1 MVFSSTTFLFL
12 FLPAVIFFYWLPDVC
27 VRIKQ
32 FFCKK
37 SLDSQDQNLALYSQT
52 ANATP
57 ASNSVL
63 TDENNLKEDASPHS
77 GEAVTKVTDDQQE
90 VGSASEPQDVSESLG
105 ADVEDI
111 GNNHTQHQSSQKFRT
126 YKNLVL
132 LAFSIL
138 FYAWGEPAFVLVMIL
153 SIIAN
158 YAFGRLIDKYRKKD
172 KVFLWLSV
180 IFNLGILFIFKYLCF
195 TLQNIGWL
203 INKDFSSIKI
213 ALPIGISFFTFQAM
227 SYVIDVYKKKVKVQ
241 KSLFNLGLYI
251 SLFPQLIAGP
261 IVRYETIAKEIE
273 NRYENYDD
281 FAEGTVRFIQGLAKK
296 VIIANQVALVADAA
310 FETPI
315 NELSTAFAWLGAIA
329 YTLQIYF
336 DFSGYSDM
344 AIGLGRMFGFHFLEN
359 FNYPYMASSIT
370 DFWRRW
376 HISLSSWFRDYVYF
390 PLGGSRVDS
399 KSSHIFNLFVV
410 WLLTGIWHG
419 ANWTFIAWGLF
430 YFILLVIEKQ
440 TGLDKKKA
448 WWGHIYT
455 MFFVILAWVLFRAT
469 NITNAYEYIKVLF
482 VSNGT
487 SPDCFWLY
495 WSNYRFYL
503 ILGLILSFKWKSL
516 FITKN
521 EEAAPRMVGKL
532 ASDSSTEGADC
543 EAISNR
549 EILKYLNNQSQD
561 CHADKSARNNDYN
574 KDFANN
580 NLNNHTPNQ
589 PHLITEIFANIAYI
603 FLFLLSVSFIVKSDY
618 NPFIY
623 FNF

>member
-12 FLPAVIFFYWLPDVC
+12 FLPAVFFFYWLPDVC
-27 VRIKQ
+27 AKIKQ
-32 FFCKK
+32 LICKK
-37 SLDSQDQNLALYSQT
+37 SLDKQDQNLALYSQT
-52 ANATP
+52 ANATSS
-57 ASNSVL
+57 SNSVL
-63 TDENNLKEDASPHS
+63 TDENNLKEDAAPQS
-77 GEAVTKVTDDQQE
+77 GEAGERSETEGAVMRSIAVEGSDCQRQSVTE
-90 VGSASEPQDVSESLG
+90 G

-111 GNNHTQHQSSQKFRT
+111 GNKHNQQQPYQKFRT

-158 YAFGRLIDKYRKKD
+158 YTFGRLIDKFRNKD
-172 KVFLWLSV
+172 KLLLWLSV
-180 IFNLGILFIFKYLCF
+180 AFNLGILFIFKYLCF
-195 TLQNIGWL
+195 TLNNIGWL

-227 SYVIDVYKKKVKVQ
+227 SYVIDVYKKKVDVQ
-241 KSLFNLGLYI
+241 KNLFNLGLYI

-273 NRYENYDD
+273 NRNENYDD

-310 FETPI
+310 FETPL

-359 FNYPYMASSIT
+359 FNYPYIASSIT

-399 KSSHIFNLFVV
+399 KSRHIFNLFVV

-419 ANWTFIAWGLF
+419 ANWTFIVWGLF
-430 YFILLVIEKQ
+430 YFVLLVIEKQ
-440 TGLDKKKA
+440 TGLDKKKV

-455 MFFVILAWVLFRAT
+455 MFFVILAWVLFRST
-469 NITNAYEYIKVLF
+469 NITSAYEYIKVMF
-482 VSNGT
+482 VPNGT
-487 SPDCFWLY
+487 SADTFWLY

-503 ILGLILSFKWKSL
+503 ILGLILSIRWSL
-516 FITKN
+516 HRCSPSLAG
-521 EEAAPRMVGKL
+521 EAAERSE
-532 ASDSSTEGADC
+532 AEGADC
-543 EAISNR
+543 QR
-549 EILKYLNNQSQD
+549 QSVT
-561 CHADKSARNNDYN
+561 KEVFNGES
-574 KDFANN
+574 NN
-580 NLNNHTPNQ
+580 NIHAFNQ
-589 PHLITEIFANIAYI
+589 PHLLTDFLDILGFIA
-603 FLFLLSVSFIVKSDY
+603 LFFIVICYVVRGGY

>member
-12 FLPAVIFFYWLPDVC
+12 FLPAVIFFCWFPDVC
-27 VRIKQ
+27 SKITQ
-32 FFCKK
+32 LFCKK
-37 SLDSQDQNLALYSQT
+37 SLDNQDQNLALYSQT
-52 ANATP
+52 ANATS
-57 ASNSVL
+57 ASILDVSNQTNHTPPKSDL
-63 TDENNLKEDASPHS
+63 SKEDAAPQSCETE
-77 GEAVTKVTDDQQE
+77 EAV
-90 VGSASEPQDVSESLG
+90 VG
-105 ADVEDI
+105 
-111 GNNHTQHQSSQKFRT
+111 NSSIRK

-158 YAFGRLIDKYRKKD
+158 YAFGRLIDKFRNKD
-172 KVFLWLSV
+172 KIFLWISIV
-180 IFNLGILFIFKYLCF
+180 FNLGILFIFKYLCF
-195 TLQNIGWL
+195 TLNNIGWL

-227 SYVIDVYKKKVKVQ
+227 SYVIDVYKKKVDVQ
-241 KSLFNLGLYI
+241 KNLFNLGLYI

-273 NRYENYDD
+273 NREENYDD
-281 FAEGTVRFIQGLAKK
+281 FAEGTIRFIQGLAKK

-359 FNYPYMASSIT
+359 FNYPYMASSVT

-390 PLGGSRVDS
+390 PLGGSRVES
-399 KSSHIFNLFVV
+399 KARHIFNLFVV

-440 TGLDKKKA
+440 IGLDKKKA

-455 MFFVILAWVLFRAT
+455 MFFVIIAWVLFRAT
-469 NITNAYEYIKVLF
+469 NITNAYEYIKVMLAPNSISTDTF
-482 VSNGT
+482 I
-487 SPDCFWLY
+487 LY

-503 ILGLILSFKWKSL
+503 ILGIFLSLSWKKYFSLSSSIKEKDCKVNQGDFK
-516 FITKN
+516 
-521 EEAAPRMVGKL
+521 G
-532 ASDSSTEGADC
+532 
-543 EAISNR
+543 SNNNHNHTLYKTNIIF
-549 EILKYLNNQSQD
+549 EIL
-561 CHADKSARNNDYN
+561 
-574 KDFANN
+574 
-580 NLNNHTPNQ
+580 T
-589 PHLITEIFANIAYI
+589 NICFI
-603 FLFLLSVSFIVKSDY
+603 SLFLLSVAFIVKSDY

>member
-12 FLPAVIFFYWLPDVC
+12 FLPAVFFFYWLPDVC
-27 VRIKQ
+27 SKIKQ
-32 FFCKK
+32 LFCKK
-37 SLDSQDQNLALYSQT
+37 SLDNQDQNSALNSQTAKQPNSQT
-52 ANATP
+52 ANAT
-57 ASNSVL
+57 
-63 TDENNLKEDASPHS
+63 
-77 GEAVTKVTDDQQE
+77 
-90 VGSASEPQDVSESLG
+90 SASIL
-105 ADVEDI
+105 ADD
-111 GNNHTQHQSSQKFRT
+111 NQTNHIQHQTYRKFRT

-138 FYAWGEPAFVLVMIL
+138 FYTWGEPTFVLVMIL

-158 YAFGRLIDKYRKKD
+158 YTFGRLIYKYRNKD
-172 KVFLWLSV
+172 KLLLWISIV
-180 IFNLGILFIFKYLCF
+180 FNLGILFIFKYLCF

-227 SYVIDVYKKKVKVQ
+227 SYVIDVYKKKVEVQ

-251 SLFPQLIAGP
+251 ALFPQLIAGP

-273 NRYENYDD
+273 KRDENYDD

-296 VIIANQVALVADAA
+296 VIIANNVALVADAA
-310 FETPI
+310 FETPT

-376 HISLSSWFRDYVYF
+376 HISLSSYFRDYIYF
-390 PLGGSRVDS
+390 PLGGSRVNS
-399 KSSHIFNLFVV
+399 KNRHIFNLFVV

-430 YFILLVIEKQ
+430 YFVLLVIEKQ

-448 WWGHIYT
+448 WYGHIYT
-455 MFFVILAWVLFRAT
+455 MFFVILAWVLFRTT
-469 NITNAYEYIKVLF
+469 NISSAYEYLKVMF
-482 VSNGT
+482 VSNGA
-487 SPDCFWLY
+487 SPDSFWLY

-503 ILGLILSFKWKSL
+503 ILGIILSFRWSL
-516 FITKN
+516 YRCST
-521 EEAAPRMVGKL
+521 VKL
-532 ASDSSTEGADC
+532 KCTPNFCPKFWVHFKVEGADC
-543 EAISNR
+543 QRQSVTEGVFNEESN
-549 EILKYLNNQSQD
+549 INNQTN
-561 CHADKSARNNDYN
+561 HAI
-574 KDFANN
+574 
-580 NLNNHTPNQ
+580 NQ
-589 PHLITEIFANIAYI
+589 PH
-603 FLFLLSVSFIVKSDY
+603 
-618 NPFIY
+618 
-623 FNF
+623 

>member
-1 MVFSSTTFLFL
+1 MVFSNITFLFL

-32 FFCKK
+32 LFCKK
-37 SLDSQDQNLALYSQT
+37 SLNSQDPNMALYSQT
-52 ANATP
+52 TNAISSSIL
-57 ASNSVL
+57 A
-63 TDENNLKEDASPHS
+63 DNNQ
-77 GEAVTKVTDDQQE
+77 T
-90 VGSASEPQDVSESLG
+90 
-105 ADVEDI
+105 
-111 GNNHTQHQSSQKFRT
+111 NHTQHQPYNKFRT

-138 FYAWGEPAFVLVMIL
+138 FYAWGEPIFVLVMIL

-158 YAFGRLIDKYRKKD
+158 YAFGRLIDKFRNKD
-172 KVFLWLSV
+172 KIFLWISV
-180 IFNLGILFIFKYLCF
+180 VFNLGILFIFKYLCF

-227 SYVIDVYKKKVKVQ
+227 SYVIDVYKKKVDVQ
-241 KSLFNLGLYI
+241 KNLFNLGLYI

-261 IVRYETIAKEIE
+261 IVRYETIAKEIK
-273 NRYENYDD
+273 NRSENYDD
-281 FAEGTVRFIQGLAKK
+281 FAEGTIRFIQGLAKK

-315 NELSTAFAWLGAIA
+315 IELSTAFAWLGAIA

-390 PLGGSRVDS
+390 PLGGSRVSS
-399 KSSHIFNLFVV
+399 KARHIFNLFVV

-430 YFILLVIEKQ
+430 YFVLLVIEKQ

-455 MFFVILAWVLFRAT
+455 LFFVILAWVLFRAT
-469 NITNAYEYIKVLF
+469 NINSAYEYLKVMF
-482 VSNGT
+482 IFNGT
-487 SPDCFWLY
+487 SANAFWLY

-503 ILGLILSFKWKSL
+503 IIGLILCLKWSL
-516 FITKN
+516 HKCSLNLANGNVKQNEDEGVFI
-521 EEAAPRMVGKL
+521 
-532 ASDSSTEGADC
+532 DSQHQSLPV
-543 EAISNR
+543 I
-549 EILKYLNNQSQD
+549 EILK
-561 CHADKSARNNDYN
+561 
-574 KDFANN
+574 DFVS
-580 NLNNHTPNQ
+580 
-589 PHLITEIFANIAYI
+589 IC
-603 FLFLLSVSFIVKSDY
+603 LFLLSVASIVCNDY

>member
-1 MVFSSTTFLFL
+1 MVLNS
-12 FLPAVIFFYWLPDVC
+12 
-27 VRIKQ
+27 Q
-32 FFCKK
+32 H
-37 SLDSQDQNLALYSQT
+37 DS
-52 ANATP
+52 

-63 TDENNLKEDASPHS
+63 TDANTLKDDAAPRI
-77 GEAVTKVTDDQQE
+77 
-90 VGSASEPQDVSESLG
+90 VGKLASDSSTEG

-111 GNNHTQHQSSQKFRT
+111 GNNQTQHQSYQNFRT

-158 YAFGRLIDKYRKKD
+158 YTFGRLIDKFRNKD

-180 IFNLGILFIFKYLCF
+180 FFNLGILFIFKYLCF

-227 SYVIDVYKKKVKVQ
+227 SYVIDVYKQKAEVQ

-251 SLFPQLIAGP
+251 ALFPQLIAGP
-261 IVRYETIAKEIE
+261 IVRYETIVKEID
-273 NRYENYDD
+273 NREENYDD

-296 VIIANQVALVADAA
+296 VIIANNVALVADTA

-329 YTLQIYF
+329 YTIQIFF

-344 AIGLGRMFGFHFLEN
+344 AIGLGRMFGFHFLEK
-359 FNYPYMASSIT
+359 FNYPYMSSSIT

-399 KSSHIFNLFVV
+399 KARHIFNLFVV

-455 MFFVILAWVLFRAT
+455 MFLVIIAWVLFRAT
-469 NITNAYEYIKVLF
+469 NINTALNYMYRMFYFIPLSETNLSCLSKFRLLTMVLGIIFSFSYNKVLEK
-482 VSNGT
+482 
-487 SPDCFWLY
+487 Y
-495 WSNYRFYL
+495 
-503 ILGLILSFKWKSL
+503 KE
-516 FITKN
+516 TK
-521 EEAAPRMVGKL
+521 
-532 ASDSSTEGADC
+532 T
-543 EAISNR
+543 
-549 EILKYLNNQSQD
+549 Y
-561 CHADKSARNNDYN
+561 
-574 KDFANN
+574 
-580 NLNNHTPNQ
+580 
-589 PHLITEIFANIAYI
+589 
-603 FLFLLSVSFIVKSDY
+603 SFILCTSITLLFYISILLIIRGGY

>member
-27 VRIKQ
+27 SKIKS

-37 SLDSQDQNLALYSQT
+37 SLDNQDQNLGLYSQT
-52 ANATP
+52 ANAT
-57 ASNSVL
+57 
-63 TDENNLKEDASPHS
+63 
-77 GEAVTKVTDDQQE
+77 
-90 VGSASEPQDVSESLG
+90 SASILEDREESAKANG
-105 ADVEDI
+105 FVGVRCDSCDG
-111 GNNHTQHQSSQKFRT
+111 GNNPNHTPHQSHQKYRK

-138 FYAWGEPAFVLVMIL
+138 FYAWGEPAFVLVMLL
-153 SIIAN
+153 SIFIN
-158 YAFGRLIDKYRKKD
+158 YLLGRLIEKYRNHD
-172 KVFLWLSV
+172 RALLWTSV
-180 IFNLGILFIFKYLCF
+180 VFNLGILFIFKYLCF

-203 INKDFSSIKI
+203 ISKDFSSIKI

-227 SYVIDVYKKKVKVQ
+227 SYVIDVYKKKVEVQ

-251 SLFPQLIAGP
+251 AFFPQLIAGP
-261 IVRYETIAKEIE
+261 IVRYETIEIEIE
-273 NRYENYDD
+273 NRNENYDD

-296 VIIANQVALVADAA
+296 VIIANNVALVADAA

-329 YTLQIYF
+329 YSLQIYF

-344 AIGLGRMFGFHFLEN
+344 AIGLGKMFGFHFLEN

-376 HISLSSWFRDYVYF
+376 HISLSSWFRDYVYI

-399 KSSHIFNLFVV
+399 KARHILNLFVV

-440 TGLDKKKA
+440 IGLDKKKA
-448 WWGHIYT
+448 WWGNIYT
-455 MFFVILAWVLFRAT
+455 MFFVILVWVLFRAT
-469 NITNAYEYIKVLF
+469 NITSAYEYLKIMLVPNSVSTDTF
-482 VSNGT
+482 V
-487 SPDCFWLY
+487 LY
-495 WSNYRFYL
+495 WSNYKFYL
-503 ILGLILSFKWKSL
+503 ILGMLFAILPPLLKGD
-516 FITKN
+516 
-521 EEAAPRMVGKL
+521 AAKQQE
-532 ASDSSTEGADC
+532 DF
-543 EAISNR
+543 
-549 EILKYLNNQSQD
+549 NNQTNQTQHQSQPIYLAILD
-561 CHADKSARNNDYN
+561 ILA
-574 KDFANN
+574 FV
-580 NLNNHTPNQ
+580 
-589 PHLITEIFANIAYI
+589 
-603 FLFLLSVSFIVKSDY
+603 FLFFIVICYVIRGGY

>member
-1 MVFSSTTFLFL
+1 MVFSSTIFLFL
-12 FLPAVIFFYWLPDVC
+12 FLPAVFFFYWLPDVC
-27 VRIKQ
+27 SKIKQ
-32 FFCKK
+32 FFLKNHLTIKTKIWLC
-37 SLDSQDQNLALYSQT
+37 T
-52 ANATP
+52 ANATF
-57 ASNSVL
+57 SSDSVL
-63 TDENNLKEDASPHS
+63 TKESNLKEDAAPHN
-77 GEAVTKVTDDQQE
+77 GEAVTEVTE
-90 VGSASEPQDVSESLG
+90 G
-105 ADVEDI
+105 AAGRDSGI
-111 GNNHTQHQSSQKFRT
+111 RK
-126 YKNLVL
+126 YKNLIL

-158 YAFGRLIDKYRKKD
+158 YTFGRLIDKFRNKD
-172 KVFLWLSV
+172 KLLLWLSV
-180 IFNLGILFIFKYLCF
+180 AFNLGILFIFKYLCF
-195 TLQNIGWL
+195 TLNNIGWL

-227 SYVIDVYKKKVKVQ
+227 SYVIDVYKKKVDVQ
-241 KSLFNLGLYI
+241 RNLFNLGLYI
-251 SLFPQLIAGP
+251 ALFPQLIAGP

-273 NRYENYDD
+273 NRNENYDD

-310 FETPI
+310 FETQI

-359 FNYPYMASSIT
+359 FNYPYMAISIT

-390 PLGGSRVDS
+390 PLGGSRVES
-399 KSSHIFNLFVV
+399 KAHHIFNIFVV

-455 MFFVILAWVLFRAT
+455 IFFAILAWVLFRAT
-469 NITNAYEYIKVLF
+469 NITSAYEYIKVMF
-482 VSNGT
+482 GSNCA
-487 SPDCFWLY
+487 SADAFWLY
-495 WSNYRFYL
+495 WNNYRFYL
-503 ILGLILSFKWKSL
+503 ILGIILSFKWKLL
-516 FITKN
+516 FVSKN
-521 EEAAPRMVGKL
+521 DEAAPQMVGKL
-532 ASDSSTEGADC
+532 ASNSSTEGVF
-543 EAISNR
+543 
-549 EILKYLNNQSQD
+549 L
-561 CHADKSARNNDYN
+561 
-574 KDFANN
+574 KDF
-580 NLNNHTPNQ
+580 LDI
-589 PHLITEIFANIAYI
+589 LGFIA
-603 FLFLLSVSFIVKSDY
+603 LFFIVVCYVVRGGY

>member
-12 FLPAVIFFYWLPDVC
+12 FLPAVFFFYWLPDVVLKLIQLFSRLKGKAISSAKVNDNSSIC
-27 VRIKQ
+27 DSINDLDCHVD
-32 FFCKK
+32 K
-37 SLDSQDQNLALYSQT
+37 SACNDGIDTNQVNYNQT
-52 ANATP
+52 
-57 ASNSVL
+57 
-63 TDENNLKEDASPHS
+63 NN
-77 GEAVTKVTDDQQE
+77 
-90 VGSASEPQDVSESLG
+90 
-105 ADVEDI
+105 
-111 GNNHTQHQSSQKFRT
+111 TQHQSYKKVRT

-132 LAFSIL
+132 LAFSNL
-138 FYAWGEPAFVLVMIL
+138 FYAWGEPAFILVMIF
-153 SIIAN
+153 SIITN
-158 YAFGRLIDKYRKKD
+158 YTFGRLIDKYRNKD
-172 KVFLWLSV
+172 KLLLWLSV
-180 IFNLGILFIFKYLCF
+180 VFNLGILFIFKYLCF
-195 TLQNIGWL
+195 TLNNIGWL
-203 INKDFSSIKI
+203 LNKDFSSIKI

-227 SYVIDVYKKKVKVQ
+227 SYVIDVYKKKVEVQ
-241 KSLFNLGLYI
+241 KNLFNLGLYI

-261 IVRYETIAKEIE
+261 IVRYETISKEIE
-273 NRYENYDD
+273 DRNENFDD
-281 FAEGTVRFIQGLAKK
+281 FAEGTIRFIQGLAKK

-310 FETPI
+310 FETPM

-399 KSSHIFNLFVV
+399 KARHIFNLFAV

-430 YFILLVIEKQ
+430 YFVLLVIEKQ

-448 WWGHIYT
+448 WWGHIHT
-455 MFFVILAWVLFRAT
+455 MFFVIIAWVLFRAT
-469 NITNAYEYIKVLF
+469 NIGFAYEYVKVMF
-482 VSNGT
+482 VENGA
-487 SPDCFWLY
+487 SLDCFWLY

-503 ILGLILSFKWKSL
+503 ILGIILSIRWTALLPSL
-516 FITKN
+516 PNRGGCI
-521 EEAAPRMVGKL
+521 
-532 ASDSSTEGADC
+532 SDM
-543 EAISNR
+543 
-549 EILKYLNNQSQD
+549 EILNSSNNQLLD
-561 CHADKSARNNDYN
+561 CYADKSARNNDYS
-574 KDFANN
+574 KDFAYDIQT
-580 NLNNHTPNQ
+580 NHPINK
-589 PHLITEIFANIAYI
+589 PYLITDFLEIIGFIAI
-603 FLFLLSVSFIVKSDY
+603 FFIVICYVVRGGY

>member
-27 VRIKQ
+27 SKIKQ
-32 FFCKK
+32 LFYKK
-37 SLDSQDQNLALYSQT
+37 SLDNQDQNMAVVQPTANSQQPTANSQQPT
-52 ANATP
+52 ANAT
-57 ASNSVL
+57 SSFNSVL
-63 TDENNLKEDASPHS
+63 TDGNNIKEDASPHS
-77 GEAVTKVTDDQQE
+77 GEAVTKVTE
-90 VGSASEPQDVSESLG
+90 G

-111 GNNHTQHQSSQKFRT
+111 GNNNSRPTKQPFRK

-138 FYAWGEPAFVLVMIL
+138 FYAWGEPIFVLVMIL

-158 YAFGRLIDKYRKKD
+158 YAFGRFIDKYRNKD
-172 KVFLWLSV
+172 KVFLWIAV
-180 IFNLGILFIFKYLCF
+180 VFNLGILFIFKYLCF

-227 SYVIDVYKKKVKVQ
+227 SYVIDVYKKKVEVQ
-241 KSLFNLGLYI
+241 KNLFSLGLYI

-261 IVRYETIAKEIE
+261 IVRYETIAREIE
-273 NRYENYDD
+273 NRNENYDD
-281 FAEGTVRFIQGLAKK
+281 FAEGTIRFIQGLAKK

-390 PLGGSRVDS
+390 PLGGSRVDT
-399 KSSHIFNLFVV
+399 KSRCC
-410 WLLTGIWHG
+410 G
-419 ANWTFIAWGLF
+419 
-430 YFILLVIEKQ
+430 Q
-440 TGLDKKKA
+440 
-448 WWGHIYT
+448 
-455 MFFVILAWVLFRAT
+455 
-469 NITNAYEYIKVLF
+469 
-482 VSNGT
+482 
-487 SPDCFWLY
+487 
-495 WSNYRFYL
+495 
-503 ILGLILSFKWKSL
+503 
-516 FITKN
+516 
-521 EEAAPRMVGKL
+521 
-532 ASDSSTEGADC
+532 
-543 EAISNR
+543 
-549 EILKYLNNQSQD
+549 
-561 CHADKSARNNDYN
+561 
-574 KDFANN
+574 
-580 NLNNHTPNQ
+580 
-589 PHLITEIFANIAYI
+589 
-603 FLFLLSVSFIVKSDY
+603 LFL
-618 NPFIY
+618 
-623 FNF
+623 

>member
-1 MVFSSTTFLFL
+1 M
-12 FLPAVIFFYWLPDVC
+12 
-27 VRIKQ
+27 
-32 FFCKK
+32 
-37 SLDSQDQNLALYSQT
+37 
-52 ANATP
+52 
-57 ASNSVL
+57 
-63 TDENNLKEDASPHS
+63 
-77 GEAVTKVTDDQQE
+77 
-90 VGSASEPQDVSESLG
+90 
-105 ADVEDI
+105 
-111 GNNHTQHQSSQKFRT
+111 
-126 YKNLVL
+126 
-132 LAFSIL
+132 
-138 FYAWGEPAFVLVMIL
+138 
-153 SIIAN
+153 
-158 YAFGRLIDKYRKKD
+158 
-172 KVFLWLSV
+172 
-180 IFNLGILFIFKYLCF
+180 
-195 TLQNIGWL
+195 
-203 INKDFSSIKI
+203 
-213 ALPIGISFFTFQAM
+213 
-227 SYVIDVYKKKVKVQ
+227 Q

-251 SLFPQLIAGP
+251 ALFPQLIAGP

-273 NRYENYDD
+273 NRNENYND

-315 NELSTAFAWLGAIA
+315 NGLSTAFAWLGAIA

-370 DFWRRW
+370 DFWRKW

-399 KSSHIFNLFVV
+399 KARHIFNLLMV

-419 ANWTFIAWGLF
+419 ANWTFIVWGLF

-469 NITNAYEYIKVLF
+469 NIGSAYEYIKVMF
-482 VSNGT
+482 WSNGVST
-487 SPDCFWLY
+487 DTFTLY

-503 ILGLILSFKWKSL
+503 IFGVLLSIRWSSL
-516 FITKN
+516 LPSFN
-521 EEAAPRMVGKL
+521 VM
-532 ASDSSTEGADC
+532 
-543 EAISNR
+543 
-549 EILKYLNNQSQD
+549 D
-561 CHADKSARNNDYN
+561 CHTDKSSCNYN
-574 KDFANN
+574 TKYRPYQDF
-580 NLNNHTPNQ
+580 
-589 PHLITEIFANIAYI
+589 IEIFA
-603 FLFLLSVSFIVKSDY
+603 FLVMFFLVICYVVRGGY

>member
-27 VRIKQ
+27 VKIKQ
-32 FFCKK
+32 LFCKK
-37 SLDSQDQNLALYSQT
+37 SLDKQDQNLALYSQT

-57 ASNSVL
+57 ACVSVL
-63 TDENNLKEDASPHS
+63 TDENNLKEDTAPHS
-77 GEAVTKVTDDQQE
+77 GEAIKEVTD
-90 VGSASEPQDVSESLG
+90 G
-105 ADVEDI
+105 AAVRDS
-111 GNNHTQHQSSQKFRT
+111 GNNHTQHQSYQKFRK

-138 FYAWGEPAFVLVMIL
+138 FYAWGEPIFVLVMIL

-158 YAFGRLIDKYRKKD
+158 YAFGSLIDKFRNKD
-172 KVFLWLSV
+172 KIFLWISV
-180 IFNLGILFIFKYLCF
+180 VFNLGILFIFKYLCF

-203 INKDFSSIKI
+203 INKDFSNIKI

-227 SYVIDVYKKKVKVQ
+227 SYVIDVYKKKVEVQ

-273 NRYENYDD
+273 NRNENYDD
-281 FAEGTVRFIQGLAKK
+281 FAVGTIRFIQGLAKK
-296 VIIANQVALVADAA
+296 VIIANNVALIADAA

-390 PLGGSRVDS
+390 PLGGSRVGS
-399 KSSHIFNLFVV
+399 KARHIFNLFVV

-419 ANWTFIAWGLF
+419 ANWTFIVWGLF
-430 YFILLVIEKQ
+430 YFVLLVMEKQ
-440 TGLDKKKA
+440 TSLVKKKA

-455 MFFVILAWVLFRAT
+455 MLFVIIGWVIFRAK
-469 NITNAYEYIKVLF
+469 NITNAYEYIKVMF
-482 VSNGT
+482 VSNGIST
-487 SPDCFWLY
+487 DGFWLY

-516 FITKN
+516 FTTKN

-532 ASDSSTEGADC
+532 ANDSSTEGAAMRSIAV
-543 EAISNR
+543 EGAVSQRVTEGVFNKKSNN
-549 EILKYLNNQSQD
+549 NNQT
-561 CHADKSARNNDYN
+561 
-574 KDFANN
+574 
-580 NLNNHTPNQ
+580 NHTPNQ
-589 PHLITEIFANIAYI
+589 PHLITEISTNIAYI
-603 FLFLLSVSFIVKSDY
+603 FLFLLSVSFIVKSNY

>member
-1 MVFSSTTFLFL
+1 MVFSNVTFLFL
-12 FLPAVIFFYWLPDVC
+12 FLPAVFFFYWLPDVC
-27 VRIKQ
+27 LKIKQ
-32 FFCKK
+32 LFCKN
-37 SLDSQDQNLALYSQT
+37 SLDSQT
-52 ANATP
+52 ANAT
-57 ASNSVL
+57 SSSIL
-63 TDENNLKEDASPHS
+63 
-77 GEAVTKVTDDQQE
+77 AVDNQT
-90 VGSASEPQDVSESLG
+90 
-105 ADVEDI
+105 
-111 GNNHTQHQSSQKFRT
+111 NHTQHQSYQKFRT

-132 LAFSIL
+132 LAFSFL
-138 FYAWGEPAFVLVMIL
+138 FYAWGEPVFVLVMIL
-153 SIIAN
+153 SIITN
-158 YAFGRLIDKYRKKD
+158 YAFGRLIEKFRNKD
-172 KVFLWLSV
+172 KLLLWLSV
-180 IFNLGILFIFKYLCF
+180 AFNLGILFIFKYLCF
-195 TLQNIGWL
+195 TLSNIGWL
-203 INKDFSSIKI
+203 INKDFDKIKI

-227 SYVIDVYKKKVKVQ
+227 SYVIDVYKKKVEVQ

-273 NRYENYDD
+273 NRNENYDD
-281 FAEGTVRFIQGLAKK
+281 FAEGTIRFIQGLTKK
-296 VIIANQVALVADAA
+296 VIIANNVALVADAA

-399 KSSHIFNLFVV
+399 KSRHIFNLFVV

-419 ANWTFIAWGLF
+419 ANWTFITWGLF
-430 YFILLVIEKQ
+430 YFVLLMIEKQ

-448 WWGHIYT
+448 WCGHIYT

-469 NITNAYEYIKVLF
+469 NIASAYEYIKVMF
-482 VSNGT
+482 VSNGA

-495 WSNYRFYL
+495 WTNYRFYL

-516 FITKN
+516 FVTNN
-521 EEAAPRMVGKL
+521 EEVA
-532 ASDSSTEGADC
+532 
-543 EAISNR
+543 
-549 EILKYLNNQSQD
+549 
-561 CHADKSARNNDYN
+561 
-574 KDFANN
+574 
-580 NLNNHTPNQ
+580 PNQ
-589 PHLITEIFANIAYI
+589 PHLTIEILANIAYI
-603 FLFLLSVSFIVKSDY
+603 FLFLLSVSYIVKSDY

>member
-12 FLPAVIFFYWLPDVC
+12 FLPTVIFFYWLPDVC
-27 VRIKQ
+27 TKIKLL
-32 FFCKK
+32 FCKK
-37 SLDSQDQNLALYSQT
+37 SLDNQDQNLALYSQT
-52 ANATP
+52 ANATTAP
-57 ASNSVL
+57 NSVL
-63 TDENNLKEDASPHS
+63 TDENNLKEDAAPHS
-77 GEAVTKVTDDQQE
+77 GEAVTKVTE
-90 VGSASEPQDVSESLG
+90 G
-105 ADVEDI
+105 ADVEDS
-111 GNNHTQHQSSQKFRT
+111 GNNHTQQQPYQKFRT

-138 FYAWGEPAFVLVMIL
+138 FYAWGEPAFVLVMIF

-158 YAFGRLIDKYRKKD
+158 YVFGILIDKFRKKD
-172 KVFLWLSV
+172 KLLLWLSV
-180 IFNLGILFIFKYLCF
+180 AFDLGILFIFKYLCF
-195 TLQNIGWL
+195 TLNNIGWL

-227 SYVIDVYKKKVKVQ
+227 SYVIDVYKKKVEVQ

-273 NRYENYDD
+273 NRNENYDD
-281 FAEGTVRFIQGLAKK
+281 FAEGTIRFIQGLAKK
-296 VIIANQVALVADAA
+296 VIIANNVAFVADAA
-310 FETPI
+310 FETPT
-315 NELSTAFAWLGAIA
+315 NELSTTFAWLGAIA

-376 HISLSSWFRDYVYF
+376 HISLSSWFKDYVYI

-399 KSSHIFNLFVV
+399 KARHVFNLFVV

-419 ANWTFIAWGLF
+419 ANWTFIAWCLF
-430 YFILLVIEKQ
+430 YFVLLVIEKQ

-448 WWGHIYT
+448 WWSHIYT
-455 MFFVILAWVLFRAT
+455 LFFVIIAWVLFRAT
-469 NITNAYEYIKVLF
+469 NITSAYEYIKIMF
-482 VSNGT
+482 ISNGA
-487 SPDCFWLY
+487 SPDSFWLY

-516 FITKN
+516 SKN
-521 EEAAPRMVGKL
+521 KIEDAPQKQNF
-532 ASDSSTEGADC
+532 T
-543 EAISNR
+543 N
-549 EILKYLNNQSQD
+549 NNQT
-561 CHADKSARNNDYN
+561 
-574 KDFANN
+574 
-580 NLNNHTPNQ
+580 NHTPKQ
-589 PHLITEIFANIAYI
+589 PQLIIEIFANVAYI

>member
-12 FLPAVIFFYWLPDVC
+12 FLPAVFFFYWFPDVILK
-27 VRIKQ
+27 IKSI
-32 FFCKK
+32 FCKK
-37 SLDSQDQNLALYSQT
+37 RLDNHDQNLALYSQT
-52 ANATP
+52 ANAT
-57 ASNSVL
+57 
-63 TDENNLKEDASPHS
+63 
-77 GEAVTKVTDDQQE
+77 
-90 VGSASEPQDVSESLG
+90 SASDLG
-105 ADVEDI
+105 IREEGA
-111 GNNHTQHQSSQKFRT
+111 GNKGEENLNFNYTSQNTDPHQSLSQPFRK

-158 YAFGRLIDKYRKKD
+158 YALGILIDKFRNKD
-172 KVFLWLSV
+172 KIFLWISV
-180 IFNLGILFIFKYLCF
+180 VFNLGILFIFKYLCF
-195 TLQNIGWL
+195 TLNNIGWL
-203 INKDFSSIKI
+203 INKDFSIIKI
-213 ALPIGISFFTFQAM
+213 ALPIGISFYTFQAM
-227 SYVIDVYKKKVKVQ
+227 SYVIDVYRKKVEVQ
-241 KSLFNLGLYI
+241 KSLFSLGLYI

-273 NRYENYDD
+273 NRRENYDD
-281 FAEGTVRFIQGLAKK
+281 FAEGAIRFIQGLAKK
-296 VIIANQVALVADAA
+296 VIIANNVALIADAA

-399 KSSHIFNLFVV
+399 KARHIFNLFVV

-448 WWGHIYT
+448 WWCHIYT
-455 MFFVILAWVLFRAT
+455 IILVTISWVIFRCSTIKQAFNYCIHLFIINMNNTKSFNIITYGFIIISSLLAT
-469 NITNAYEYIKVLF
+469 NY
-482 VSNGT
+482 
-487 SPDCFWLY
+487 
-495 WSNYRFYL
+495 
-503 ILGLILSFKWKSL
+503 
-516 FITKN
+516 
-521 EEAAPRMVGKL
+521 
-532 ASDSSTEGADC
+532 
-543 EAISNR
+543 
-549 EILKYLNNQSQD
+549 ILKLTKKLNNIL
-561 CHADKSARNNDYN
+561 CIIIY
-574 KDFANN
+574 FA
-580 NLNNHTPNQ
+580 
-589 PHLITEIFANIAYI
+589 I
-603 FLFLLSVSFIVKSDY
+603 FLIAILEIIGSSF

>member
-1 MVFSSTTFLFL
+1 MVFSSATFLFL
-12 FLPAVIFFYWLPDVC
+12 FLPAVIFFYWLPDVFLK
-27 VRIKQ
+27 IKS

-37 SLDSQDQNLALYSQT
+37 SLDNHNQNLALYSQT
-52 ANATP
+52 ANAT
-57 ASNSVL
+57 SVPIL
-63 TDENNLKEDASPHS
+63 DANNQ
-77 GEAVTKVTDDQQE
+77 T
-90 VGSASEPQDVSESLG
+90 
-105 ADVEDI
+105 
-111 GNNHTQHQSSQKFRT
+111 NHTPHQSHQKYRT

-138 FYAWGEPAFVLVMIL
+138 FYAWGEPAFVLVMLL
-153 SIIAN
+153 SIFVN
-158 YAFGRLIDKYRKKD
+158 YLLGRLIDKYRNHD
-172 KVFLWLSV
+172 KALLWTS
-180 IFNLGILFIFKYLCF
+180 IFFNLGILFIFKYLCF

-251 SLFPQLIAGP
+251 ALFPQLIAGP
-261 IVRYETIAKEIE
+261 IVRYETIASEIE
-273 NRYENYDD
+273 KRDENYDD

-310 FETPI
+310 FDTPI

-399 KSSHIFNLFVV
+399 KVRHIFNLFVV

-419 ANWTFIAWGLF
+419 ANWTFIAWGMF
-430 YFILLVIEKQ
+430 YFVLLVIEKQ

-455 MFFVILAWVLFRAT
+455 MFFVIIAWVLFRAT
-469 NITNAYEYIKVLF
+469 NITSAYEYLKIMLIPNSISSDTF
-482 VSNGT
+482 V
-487 SPDCFWLY
+487 LY

-503 ILGLILSFKWKSL
+503 ILGLLLSFCL
-516 FITKN
+516 EN
-521 EEAAPRMVGKL
+521 G
-532 ASDSSTEGADC
+532 
-543 EAISNR
+543 
-549 EILKYLNNQSQD
+549 
-561 CHADKSARNNDYN
+561 
-574 KDFANN
+574 
-580 NLNNHTPNQ
+580 
-589 PHLITEIFANIAYI
+589 
-603 FLFLLSVSFIVKSDY
+603 
-618 NPFIY
+618 
-623 FNF
+623 